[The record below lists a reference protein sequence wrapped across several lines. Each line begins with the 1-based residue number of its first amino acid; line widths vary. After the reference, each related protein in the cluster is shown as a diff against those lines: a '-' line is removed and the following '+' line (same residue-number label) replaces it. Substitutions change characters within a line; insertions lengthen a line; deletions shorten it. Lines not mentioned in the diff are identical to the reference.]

1 MASSGRAARGRLRR
15 ASVRARVLVRR
26 VMPPARRALALIVA
40 GDALLIFGI
49 SLVAVPAAYIFAG
62 ASLVA
67 YGLLFVD
74 VDSSPRGRP

>member
-1 MASSGRAARGRLRR
+1 
-15 ASVRARVLVRR
+15 
-26 VMPPARRALALIVA
+26 MPPARRALALIVA